1 MTTFA
6 DLLASQLRRDPGR
19 PIVTFYDVASGERT
33 ELSLTTY
40 ANWVAKASS
49 LLADE
54 LDLEHEDVLLLDLP
68 CHWLGPVF
76 LGAAWT
82 VGLEVAFP
90 GDTERPDA
98 VVCGPDGLATWGPRA
113 GDLTVLASALHPLGM
128 RFAEA
133 LPAGVHDLGV
143 EIWSQPDAYVGL
155 DPTGP
160 SEPDWGA
167 AASGSLL
174 TDGGRL
180 LSTVNPASPP
190 GLPVLTEPLARGGSL
205 VLVVGADEA
214 RLESVATDERVT
226 ARHTPLP

>member
-1 MTTFA
+1 MTTYA
-6 DLLASQLRRDPGR
+6 DLLTSQLRRDPGR
-19 PIVTFYDVASGERT
+19 PFVTYYDAASGERT

-40 ANWVAKASS
+40 ANWVAKAAN
-49 LLADE
+49 LLTEE
-54 LDLEHEDVLLLDLP
+54 LDLEQDDVLLVDLP

-82 VGLEVAFP
+82 VGLEVALP
-90 GDTERPDA
+90 GDAADDAPDA

-113 GDLTVLASALHPLGM
+113 GELPVVASALHPLGL
-128 RFAEA
+128 RFTDP

-143 EIWSQPDAYVGL
+143 EIWSHPDAFLGV
-155 DPTGP
+155 PAAGP

-167 AASGSLL
+167 AATGSLL

-226 ARHTPLP
+226 ARH